1 MTARCIGAPSGGLK
15 LRLPTRA
22 AILGFVVLATAGA
35 SLPSATAQPADPCR
49 QLAHEGKDFVVC
61 EFDQRQHQFRLFW
74 RGADQKPLGY
84 LGSLPEGSKAGDMKL
99 VFATNAGMY
108 HADLTPVGLYVE
120 SGRELVKVNTNAG
133 PGNFHLKPNGVFFA
147 GPDGVGVLDTATFLK
162 RRPKADIA
170 TQSGP
175 MLVIDGRLHPKIT
188 RNGPSEK
195 IRSGVGVK
203 EGHKVVFAL
212 SRQPVTFGAFA
223 RLFRDGLKTP
233 NALFLDGSIS
243 AMLTPKARLGQ
254 SLVPFGPMIGVYAK
268 IR

>member
-1 MTARCIGAPSGGLK
+1 MRTWLK
-15 LRLPTRA
+15 VAVLG
-22 AILGFVVLATAGA
+22 AILSAISSAPVVAAAPEPT
-35 SLPSATAQPADPCR
+35 DPCR
-49 QLAHEGKDFVVC
+49 ALAHEGKEFVVC
-61 EFDQRQHQFRLFW
+61 EFDQRSHLFRLFW
-74 RGADQKPLGY
+74 RGPDQKPLGY
-84 LGSLPEGSKAGDMKL
+84 LGSLPEGSKAGDLKL

-108 HADLTPVGLYVE
+108 HADLTPVGLYIE
-120 SGRELVKVNTNAG
+120 NGRELVKANTNSG

-162 RRPKADIA
+162 RRPKAEIA

-195 IRSGVGVK
+195 IRSGVGVRDS
-203 EGHKVVFAL
+203 HKVVFAL

-223 RLFRDGLKTP
+223 RLFRDRLRTP

-254 SLVPFGPMIGVYAK
+254 SLRPFGPMIGVYAK
-268 IR
+268 VR